1 MSRDKTALPFAR
13 QPREQSKINLNRA
26 TYQEL
31 IRLPGIGEITARR
44 IIDYRLHHGH
54 FHHIEDL
61 VFNVGLR
68 QRWFD
73 QIRDRLEV

>member
-1 MSRDKTALPFAR
+1 MSRNKIDLLFAR
-13 QPREQSKINLNRA
+13 QPKEQSKINLNRA

-31 IRLPGIGEITARR
+31 MRLPGIGEITAQR
-44 IIDYRLHHGH
+44 IIDYRLQHGL

-61 VFNVGLR
+61 VINIGLR